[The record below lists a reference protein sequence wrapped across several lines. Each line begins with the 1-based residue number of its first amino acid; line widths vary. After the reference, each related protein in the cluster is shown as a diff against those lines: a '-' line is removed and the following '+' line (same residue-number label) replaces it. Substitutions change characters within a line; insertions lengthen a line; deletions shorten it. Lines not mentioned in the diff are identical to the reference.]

1 MGQKF
6 SKMSFL
12 SSVVCWP
19 SSIFELMIKIEF
31 PEPAFSIKTENG
43 KEYILDTIRKKW
55 VLLTP
60 EEWVRQNFIQYLVQ
74 VKKYPA
80 TLIAVEKE
88 LQLGELKKRFD
99 ILVYNSSHEP
109 WMMVECKEMKVRLD
123 ETVLQQLLRYTIS
136 IPVPYLV
143 ITNGLFCFGYKK
155 KIEGLQEIS
164 ELPEG
169 SALLDK

>member
-1 MGQKF
+1 
-6 SKMSFL
+6 
-12 SSVVCWP
+12 
-19 SSIFELMIKIEF
+19 MIKIEF
-31 PEPAFSIKTENG
+31 PAPAFSIKTENR

-55 VLLTP
+55 ILLTP

-99 ILVYNSSHEP
+99 ILVYDDQHQP
-109 WMMVECKEMKVRLD
+109 WMMIECKEMKVKLD
-123 ETVLQQLLRYTIS
+123 ENVLQQLLRYNIS

-143 ITNGLFCFGYKK
+143 ITNGEYCYGYKK
-155 KIEGLQEIS
+155 TGQNLLEIDQ
-164 ELPEG
+164 LPYITSG
-169 SALLDK
+169 PG